1 MPGEERNSWL
11 RSSKSLNLRHPNG
24 EAKQASTVFPC
35 DQCDYLGAS
44 ETGLKQHVTMK
55 HKKAEGTPALRSQEE
70 SSRSVIG
77 SPLPLHNR
85 EENCQNCDGTF
96 SPGHQWDES
105 EDDDGLSDSEVR
117 KKKVMKPQNPLWSH
131 CSGHCLHLNVQHLMC
146 FRNWI
151 PTISIKYELNAMW
164 WPICQFG
171 RRHIRLWKVYLS
183 KTILYLPMSPE

>member
-1 MPGEERNSWL
+1 MEKPSKLQLCFHVTNVITWVPLKRGWNNTWQWSTRKLKVHLLSD
-11 RSSKSLNLRHPNG
+11 RRKSLQGLWLAPL
-24 EAKQASTVFPC
+24 FPFI
-35 DQCDYLGAS
+35 YN
-44 ETGLKQHVTMK
+44 K
-55 HKKAEGTPALRSQEE
+55 
-70 SSRSVIG
+70 
-77 SPLPLHNR
+77 

-96 SPGHQWDES
+96 SPGHQCDES

-131 CSGHCLHLNVQHLMC
+131 CSGHCLQLNVQHLMC

-183 KTILYLPMSPE
+183 KTILYLPLSPE